1 MFPFSSLKNMVTKQ
15 SITYSVVC
23 FPSLTLLVMEKIM
36 AKTSFRSVDLDF
48 CERKENELCQNIN
61 PFFRCVVKDFKE
73 VIGKHFQL

>member
-1 MFPFSSLKNMVTKQ
+1 MACLFVFPFSSLKNMVTKQ

-48 CERKENELCQNIN
+48 VKEKKLN
-61 PFFRCVVKDFKE
+61 CVKTLVLSLGVLFK
-73 VIGKHFQL
+73 ISKK